1 MENALTREQTL
12 RSITLWPAMASFEEM
27 NKGSIEVG
35 KSADFVLLDTDIM
48 KCEPGNVLNAKVMKT
63 VLGGEMVYQAGD

>member
-1 MENALTREQTL
+1 
-12 RSITLWPAMASFEEM
+12 M

-48 KCEPGNVLNAKVMKT
+48 KCDASHILKAKVQKT
-63 VLGGEMVYQAGD
+63 ILGGEVVYSAGN

>member
-1 MENALTREQTL
+1 MQNALTRDQTL

-48 KCEPGNVLNAKVMKT
+48 KCNAGDILKAKVLKT
-63 VLGGEMVYQAGD
+63 VLGGEVVYRTGN